1 MKDDALVILVERAAT
16 PRGAFRLPTPAKA
29 QVAVFLP
36 PAAPTQAI
44 DDPPFVL
51 TLSVDRK
58 FEAGGIRRREGEN
71 EWTY

>member
-1 MKDDALVILVERAAT
+1 VILVERAAT

-51 TLSVDRK
+51 TLSVAK
-58 FEAGGIRRREGEN
+58 NLKPAKSAGGKVIN